1 MMNLIKRTLFLHL
14 FLLRDV
20 LAGIDV
26 TDLWSFLVMPDQHVF
41 TPFSF
46 GGIDV
51 PESEMQQVWNE
62 SKIVLQHIRSNFGG
76 DLVMMSGDSAS
87 YGTMNNDEFAE
98 KLGYPIEQVDEA
110 IYEGGKNCYR
120 AIRDLFSI
128 SGYDTILSCVGDHEI
143 GGNRGFKFEGKNSKL
158 LTVPSYRRA
167 FGDGFNKAEDGSF
180 LFDVPIGDAPS
191 RPMGSIY
198 EDTSF
203 AYVHKN
209 ALFVTV
215 DVFKNVGE
223 FSFIDRE
230 NGLGG
235 EGAITCDVSDDHL
248 EWFERILM
256 QSQLDKS
263 IKHIFVQ
270 GHVPIVQ
277 VSLSPSFCF
286 VTTSV
291 GGLTL
296 NFIFSQ

>member
-1 MMNLIKRTLFLHL
+1 MMIKLITSTLALNLFFLKHV
-14 FLLRDV
+14 F
-20 LAGIDV
+20 AAIEV

-46 GGIDV
+46 GGLDA
-51 PESEMQQVWNE
+51 PDSQEVWNE
-62 SKIVLQHIRSNFGG
+62 SKMVLQHIRSNFGG
-76 DLVMMSGDSAS
+76 DLVMMSGDSAG
-87 YGTMNNDEFAE
+87 YGSVNNDEFAE

-120 AIRDLFSI
+120 AIRNLFNI

-143 GGNRGFKFEGKNSKL
+143 GGNKGFKVGGKNSKL

-167 FGDGFNKAEDGSF
+167 FGDGFNKDEDGSF
-180 LFDVPIGDAPS
+180 LFDDPIGDVPS

-203 AYVHKN
+203 AYIHKN

-223 FSFIDRE
+223 FNFIDRE

-248 EWFERILM
+248 EWFESILM
-256 QSQLDKS
+256 QGQLDQS

-277 VSLSPSFCF
+277 VSVSIFYFL
-286 VTTSV
+286 TTQV
-291 GGLTL
+291 GV
-296 NFIFSQ
+296 